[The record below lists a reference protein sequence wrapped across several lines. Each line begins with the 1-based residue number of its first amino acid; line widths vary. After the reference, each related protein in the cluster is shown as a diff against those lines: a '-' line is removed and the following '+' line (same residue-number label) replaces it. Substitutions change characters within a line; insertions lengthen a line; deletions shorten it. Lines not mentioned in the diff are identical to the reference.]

1 MTNPAAATPG
11 APVES
16 DAALRVRQAVSVALP
31 SRTVLEGTVGAVASV
46 PGVLRHVAYENDT
59 AVADANGL
67 PPHSIALVVDGGD
80 AGLIASA
87 IAAKKTPGT
96 GTHGSTTVV
105 VTDIYGI
112 AHPIRF
118 FRPVRVP
125 VSAEIQMRALAGYTT
140 ATGQAVQ
147 RAVADYING
156 VAIGGGASASVEWAD
171 AISAAN
177 GVAGSGTF
185 KITGLALSRS
195 SGNSAPDVALAFNEA
210 AAAAGRDQDHGK
222 RVSDMA
228 NADEYL
234 GLLSAYHRPRPR
246 FGATVAAV
254 CGAAAAVRDLYAGM
268 PDAFDL
274 DLAVG
279 AQLDAVGC
287 WIGLGAASPR
297 RSPAST
303 SRWTSTAWAWTR
315 ASGRALRSGQRPDR
329 AGRRHVPAAAAG
341 QNRRQPLGRH
351 AGNLGRHPEPDL
363 PGRHPRADRGQRR
376 HVGGHR
382 RGRRAAFGA
391 VPGPADRGYIPIKPE
406 GVRIKY
412 YVLPRARGRCSVLT
426 CRTNTSRGSTTDSGD
441 RCLPVEFAGS
451 IRKTLR
457 GYQSN
462 LSLRHR
468 RRHNVLAPADYQAL
482 ASRNAGFSAGTAKSK
497 N

>member
-46 PGVLRHVAYENDT
+46 PGVLRHVAYENT

-156 VAIGGGASASVEWAD
+156 VAIGGASASVEWAD

-195 SGNSAPDVALAFNEA
+195 SGNGARRGPGLQRGGGGAR
-210 AAAAGRDQDHGK
+210 RDQDHGK

-234 GLLSAYHRPRPR
+234 GLLSPITALGPGSAPPWRRSAARRLPC
-246 FGATVAAV
+246 ATRTRACRTPSTWTWPSARSWTPWAA
-254 CGAAAAVRDLYAGM
+254 GSA
-268 PDAFDL
+268 
-274 DLAVG
+274 
-279 AQLDAVGC
+279 
-287 WIGLGAASPR
+287 WGAASPR

-315 ASGRALRSGQRPDR
+315 ASGRPFDPDNGLTVLDDDTYRLLRAKIGANHWDGTLETSAAILNQIFQG
-329 AGRRHVPAAAAG
+329 GTHVLIEDNGDMSVDIGVAAA
-341 QNRRQPLGRH
+341 RL
-351 AGNLGRHPEPDL
+351 
-363 PGRHPRADRGQRR
+363 
-376 HVGGHR
+376 
-382 RGRRAAFGA
+382 GA
-391 VPGPADRGYIPIKPE
+391 VPGPADRGYIPIA
-406 GVRIKY
+406 RRRAHQ
-412 YVLPRARGRCSVLT
+412 VLRAPRARAAVR
-426 CRTNTSRGSTTDSGD
+426 
-441 RCLPVEFAGS
+441 F
-451 IRKTLR
+451 
-457 GYQSN
+457 
-462 LSLRHR
+462 
-468 RRHNVLAPADYQAL
+468 
-482 ASRNAGFSAGTAKSK
+482 
-497 N
+497 

>member
-1 MTNPAAATPG
+1 MAWPSCRRLYDDTLYRSGDRRRGHTRAELRRSAAILQDQYRNIYGADTYLEADSQDGQLLAVFAMAIHDANTAAVQVYNAFSPATASGAALSSNVKINGLARGVATRSSVDLRIVGQGGTTIAGGVALDGDRVQWELPASVTIPPAGEITVTALCRQVGAVAAPGSITRIGTPTLGWQSVTNPAAATPG

-177 GVAGSGTF
+177 GVPGSGTF
-185 KITGLALSRS
+185 KITGLALRRS
-195 SGNSAPDVALAFNEA
+195 SGNGAPTW
-210 AAAAGRDQDHGK
+210 RSPST
-222 RVSDMA
+222 RRR
-228 NADEYL
+228 
-234 GLLSAYHRPRPR
+234 RPRP
-246 FGATVAAV
+246 T
-254 CGAAAAVRDLYAGM
+254 
-268 PDAFDL
+268 
-274 DLAVG
+274 
-279 AQLDAVGC
+279 
-287 WIGLGAASPR
+287 
-297 RSPAST
+297 RSR
-303 SRWTSTAWAWTR
+303 SR
-315 ASGRALRSGQRPDR
+315 
-329 AGRRHVPAAAAG
+329 
-341 QNRRQPLGRH
+341 
-351 AGNLGRHPEPDL
+351 
-363 PGRHPRADRGQRR
+363 
-376 HVGGHR
+376 
-382 RGRRAAFGA
+382 
-391 VPGPADRGYIPIKPE
+391 
-406 GVRIKY
+406 
-412 YVLPRARGRCSVLT
+412 
-426 CRTNTSRGSTTDSGD
+426 
-441 RCLPVEFAGS
+441 
-451 IRKTLR
+451 
-457 GYQSN
+457 
-462 LSLRHR
+462 
-468 RRHNVLAPADYQAL
+468 
-482 ASRNAGFSAGTAKSK
+482 
-497 N
+497 